1 MQSVLESTYPAAVAS
16 DLDSESDT
24 NQVGGQ
30 GYVPTDL
37 AQRRAMDRRAA
48 SQMMRHRA
56 DIPLTYEDLE
66 VPIDQPEPIKQ
77 RFNATVANRAEQL
90 ERERVAGLV
99 MPKLESLAVEQ
110 IQQIEKAATQFAEK
124 TNELPKVT
132 GSLASS
138 RETQVDRLPKSAD
151 SNRQR
156 HWIRQPD

>member
-1 MQSVLESTYPAAVAS
+1 MQSVLESTYPEVVAS
-16 DLDSESDT
+16 DPDSESNT
-24 NQVGGQ
+24 NRVGRQ
-30 GYVPTDL
+30 SYVPTDL
-37 AQRRAMDRRAA
+37 AQRREMDRRAA

-110 IQQIEKAATQFAEK
+110 IQQIEKVATQFAEQA
-124 TNELPKVT
+124 NDLPKVT

-138 RETQVDRLPKSAD
+138 RETQVAPLPKAAD
-151 SNRQR
+151 ANRQR